1 MTLAVGVVRKKLPIP
16 GWGTLRLDPTSVVI
30 LPNLTVQ
37 QNHAVS
43 VVFTVPVL
51 VKRLSRVVPGAFDLL
66 QVPGLPRLPGP
77 VVEVHVSGRSIRAQR
92 RPESRFRA
100 RRKSLDEYTLE
111 KPLGALRGGF
121 REGSPGAGR
130 PRRRLFYLPS

>member
-51 VKRLSRVVPGAFDLL
+51 VKVCRAKVRCSSR
-66 QVPGLPRLPGP
+66 
-77 VVEVHVSGRSIRAQR
+77 
-92 RPESRFRA
+92 
-100 RRKSLDEYTLE
+100 
-111 KPLGALRGGF
+111 
-121 REGSPGAGR
+121 
-130 PRRRLFYLPS
+130 